1 MRARRKEPSLLPSGC
16 KADLTQRPVSSSSR
30 PSWILLQII
39 QLPALI
45 EAVDQ
50 HSKEPI
56 VRRASRRGQIGATP
70 GGGRS
75 YGLCPAIGLGPIKVI

>member
-1 MRARRKEPSLLPSGC
+1 MRVRRKKRCLLSSGC

-30 PSWILLQII
+30 PSWFLLQTI

-50 HSKEPI
+50 HSKESIFP
-56 VRRASRRGQIGATP
+56 VLLGGAKSVP
-70 GGGRS
+70 RLVKAEIPNPS
-75 YGLCPAIGLGPIKVI
+75 FR